1 MSSLT
6 DGWLRL
12 RESGIEVRVRVVPRA
27 SSERIEGFHGD
38 RLKVRLTAPPT
49 GGEAND
55 ALVRLLARAARV
67 PPSRGRV
74 VAGQR
79 ERSKTV
85 LLECADASAAAER
98 LRASVAVAVDN
109 KAGRT

>member
-1 MSSLT
+1 MSSLAT
-6 DGWLRL
+6 GWLRI
-12 RESGIEVRVRVVPRA
+12 RETGIEVRVRVVPRA

-38 RLKVRLTAPPT
+38 RLKVRLTAPPA

-55 ALVRLLARAARV
+55 ALVRCLARAARL

-85 LLECADASAAAER
+85 LLECSDAVEAAER
-98 LRASVAVAVDN
+98 LRSAVCVAVDN
-109 KAGRT
+109 KARRT

>member
-1 MSSLT
+1 VSSLAA
-6 DGWLRL
+6 GWLRI
-12 RESGIEVRVRVVPRA
+12 RESGIEVRVRVIPRA

-38 RLKVRLTAPPT
+38 RLKVKLTAVPA

-74 VAGQR
+74 VAGHR
-79 ERSKTV
+79 DRSKTV
-85 LLECADASAAAER
+85 LLECSDAGGAAER
-98 LRASVAVAVDN
+98 LRSSVSLAVDN